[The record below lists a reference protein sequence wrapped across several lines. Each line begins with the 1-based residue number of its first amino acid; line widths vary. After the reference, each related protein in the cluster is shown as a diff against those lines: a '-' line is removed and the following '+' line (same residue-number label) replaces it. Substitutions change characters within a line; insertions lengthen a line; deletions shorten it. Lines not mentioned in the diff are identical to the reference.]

1 MQAVLRNEFFT
12 LTVDTLG
19 AEAVSLKNAAGEE
32 VLWQADP
39 EVWPR
44 HAPILF
50 PWTGELPQSSYSH
63 KGKTY
68 HVVKQGFARDV
79 EHTLVRVDEHEIVME
94 LRSSPELKE
103 TWFPFEFVLT
113 SMFRLEGK
121 TIHHT
126 LTVENPG
133 QEELRFGIGF
143 HPAFNIPFDDCHTTE
158 DYEFRFDQP
167 ESPVIIDARPH
178 GLLSGR
184 CYYQWKNT
192 EKIQLTDE
200 LFSNDSFCMAGL
212 RTKTLGIYEKDTGR
226 HIVCNVEGFPY
237 KLIWSALAKPVRF
250 VCIEP
255 WHSLPSA
262 ENDPQ
267 EWNERA
273 AAVCLAPGFRQLWS
287 DKVPT
292 QENPGQQAFACC
304 PGFCAYREE
313 RFYSDRR
320 ALTGLLLAAPMAG
333 MRPARMV
340 RRVAS
345 TMRNAAASS
354 GRMAVRVSLPET
366 CRMSMLPGMSRISL
380 STMPMTPE
388 HRPMMNVS
396 ALNTSETF
404 ILEAPMARRMPIS
417 FRRSSTLI

>member
-1 MQAVLRNEFFT
+1 MQYSIENEILR
-12 LTVDTLG
+12 LTVDTHG
-19 AEAVSLKNAAGEE
+19 AEPVSVLHKPTGAEL
-32 VLWQADP
+32 LWQGDP
-39 EVWPR
+39 AVWGR

-50 PWTGELPQSSYSH
+50 PYTGKLTGGKMIA
-63 KGKTY
+63 KGVEY
-68 HVVKQGFARDV
+68 AGGQHGFARDV
-79 EHTLVRVDEHEIVME
+79 EHTLLKAEGDTIQLE
-94 LRSSPELKE
+94 LRADDAMKAER
-103 TWFPFEFVLT
+103 FPFDFVLT
-113 SMFRLEGK
+113 STFRLEGK

-184 CYYQWKNT
+184 CYYKWKNA

-273 AAVCLAPGFRQLWS
+273 AAVCLAPGKRWS
-287 DKVPT
+287 T
-292 QENPGQQAFACC
+292 
-304 PGFCAYREE
+304 
-313 RFYSDRR
+313 
-320 ALTGLLLAAPMAG
+320 T
-333 MRPARMV
+333 
-340 RRVAS
+340 
-345 TMRNAAASS
+345 
-354 GRMAVRVSLPET
+354 
-366 CRMSMLPGMSRISL
+366 L
-380 STMPMTPE
+380 STTVE
-388 HRPMMNVS
+388 R
-396 ALNTSETF
+396 
-404 ILEAPMARRMPIS
+404 
-417 FRRSSTLI
+417 